1 MAEHRGRAG
10 EGVSLIASLVVIGL
24 IAIALGYL
32 MGNYAIRMLS
42 GNKKEPGVTQIS
54 SGNVRPPSQAQSS
67 GDSAS
72 SVNSNLG
79 NSSASQPSSLDLSSS
94 IGTSAAGGARAPGG
108 TSLPATTGSSGESP
122 VFYRVR
128 VGSFDNK
135 AEADALAAK
144 LGAEGY
150 PTYVNTSPPYTVQVG
165 AFQQKENAD
174 KLVEELRGK
183 GYSPSIAE

>member
-10 EGVSLIASLVVIGL
+10 EGISLIASLVVIGL

-32 MGNYAIRMLS
+32 MGNYAIKMLS

-54 SGNVRPPSQAQSS
+54 SGNVASSPSQPSQAQSS
-67 GDSAS
+67 GDSVS
-72 SVNSNLG
+72 SVNSN
-79 NSSASQPSSLDLSSS
+79 SSRTSSHDLSSTV
-94 IGTSAAGGARAPGG
+94 GTGAAGGAGASGE
-108 TSLPATTGSSGESP
+108 TSLPATTGSSGETP

-135 AEADALAAK
+135 ADAEELAAR

-150 PTYVNTSPPYTVQVG
+150 PTYVNASPPYTVQVG

-174 KLVEELRGK
+174 RLVEELRSK